1 MSEPLLTKQQV
12 KETMN
17 FAEAVWAAERY
28 GYNVYSPWLSNQQL
42 INLNNNPRPIE
53 SNDLRKAL
61 STYKESSQNLQGY
74 MDFMQHFDIL
84 FARTVQSYVNVL
96 AFDLQVICQDDD
108 VDYQSPEYI
117 EDKRR
122 IYQFLTEFDYKA
134 EFRKVT
140 QNVMLREAD
149 FVWFRKTKWGN
160 KGMKMTLQEMPQD
173 RCLLT
178 GYGEKGMLLYD
189 FDMNYFLQPGVDIN
203 GFDPV
208 FKKYYNN
215 VFGESQE
222 YMNYNP
228 TAPLND
234 RMGTY
239 AMWTQTSPDDGSWCF
254 KLNPGNFSLAPYLAP
269 YMKEILRNDE
279 IEALQ
284 YDKDFA
290 SAYGI
295 LAGEIR
301 LFDNAKAGTVANQF
315 AIDPTV
321 LGTFMGKAKQ
331 GLGNSVKVAA
341 LPTENIKFFQ
351 FNDANSDMY
360 SNQVKTTAGLGTGV
374 SRVIY
379 SSDRMSNAELQYAA
393 EDIYHT
399 MQPLYYQFGNFLEF
413 FANKLTK
420 KYKFSFIFEG
430 NAYQFDREKRFDRL
444 MKAADKG
451 IVFNPTAYAS
461 ALGMRPQDF
470 ERSLAEGHNGGW
482 LNNLS
487 LLLNA
492 NTTKDGGSTGG
503 RDRKDDSE
511 LTDSGEE
518 SRETLE

>member
-28 GYNVYSPWLSNQQL
+28 GYNIYSPWLSNQQL

-61 STYKESSQNLQGY
+61 STYKDSAQNLQGY

-96 AFDLQVICQDDD
+96 AFDLQVICQDDG

-134 EFRKVT
+134 EFRKVV

-178 GYGEKGMLLYD
+178 GYGEKGMLLWD

-239 AMWTQTSPDDGSWCF
+239 AMWTQTSPDDGAWV
-254 KLNPGNFSLAPYLAP
+254 N
-269 YMKEILRNDE
+269 
-279 IEALQ
+279 
-284 YDKDFA
+284 
-290 SAYGI
+290 
-295 LAGEIR
+295 
-301 LFDNAKAGTVANQF
+301 
-315 AIDPTV
+315 
-321 LGTFMGKAKQ
+321 
-331 GLGNSVKVAA
+331 
-341 LPTENIKFFQ
+341 
-351 FNDANSDMY
+351 
-360 SNQVKTTAGLGTGV
+360 
-374 SRVIY
+374 
-379 SSDRMSNAELQYAA
+379 
-393 EDIYHT
+393 
-399 MQPLYYQFGNFLEF
+399 
-413 FANKLTK
+413 
-420 KYKFSFIFEG
+420 
-430 NAYQFDREKRFDRL
+430 
-444 MKAADKG
+444 
-451 IVFNPTAYAS
+451 
-461 ALGMRPQDF
+461 
-470 ERSLAEGHNGGW
+470 
-482 LNNLS
+482 
-487 LLLNA
+487 
-492 NTTKDGGSTGG
+492 
-503 RDRKDDSE
+503 
-511 LTDSGEE
+511 
-518 SRETLE
+518 